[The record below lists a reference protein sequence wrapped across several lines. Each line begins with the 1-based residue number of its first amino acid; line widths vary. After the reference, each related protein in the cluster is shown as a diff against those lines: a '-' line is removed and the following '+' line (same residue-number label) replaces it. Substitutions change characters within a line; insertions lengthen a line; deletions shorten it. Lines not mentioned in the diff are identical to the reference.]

1 MKGADE
7 LESDEYQSS
16 RAAFHWRRGDETGAQ
31 KARKGAKRREKARK
45 GAKRRETAHTCDSDS
60 RASSVE
66 LLS

>member
-1 MKGADE
+1 MN
-7 LESDEYQSS
+7 S
-16 RAAFHWRRGDETGAQ
+16 RATNTNQAGRRFTGDVETRQARKRRE
-31 KARKGAKRREKARK
+31 KARKGAKRRDKARK